1 MSDSSPV
8 WDDEALAKLEKVPVF
23 VRKMVRNKIEKA
35 AAEEGKERITVEFMD
50 AVKGKE
56 MG

>member
-1 MSDSSPV
+1 MSDSSPE
-8 WDDEALAKLEKVPVF
+8 WDDEALTKLENVPVF
-23 VRKMVRNKIEKA
+23 VRKMVKNKIEKA